1 MDLNNI
7 IIGVAAILVGIMA
20 CAKPV
25 IIYNN
30 MKNRT
35 SKGVSCFHFFVMGTV
50 YIALSGGLFSF
61 LYGRNRFAHLFFA
74 IFFLLG
80 LWNIYYGYL
89 VVRLKKENS
98 ETDAEKSEANPQS

>member
-7 IIGVAAILVGIMA
+7 VLLVAAILVGIMA

-35 SKGVSCFHFFVMGTV
+35 SKGVSCFHFFVMGAV

-61 LYGRNRFAHLFFA
+61 LHGKKPFAHIFFA

-89 VVRLKKENS
+89 VARLKKENS
-98 ETDAEKSEANPQS
+98 KTDAEKSEANPKS